1 MKGEKK
7 RGVRLQVKL
16 AGMMVLLMLSVMA
29 AVGIYLVARVSV
41 YYENAFRAQMQNV
54 FTADTLSTL
63 RESAAESVTALR
75 DMVSAYSGRL
85 GVGAG
90 TDRDFFIL
98 DGRTG
103 AVLEGGSHTGAGS
116 VAFTN
121 NVLAALSGEAGFGNR
136 ITDDCF
142 DAAVPVE
149 AGRERYVVYVR
160 DDRTSTNELVAMLI
174 TVVLQAI
181 LFGLLIA
188 VGISYILA
196 KTLTRPIEGLTRG
209 ASRVAEGRFGAD
221 LPVRSGDEIGDLTEN
236 FNHMARTLERS
247 MDDLNSEKNKY
258 SALLVYMT
266 DGVISFDASGRA
278 EHINPT
284 AREML
289 GCKEDAPGFDEI
301 FGDSGITPEQV
312 LSLPANEHAETEL
325 ARGGAVLQVI
335 LSPTGSIVGE
345 RGIVAV
351 VHDVTKER
359 ALEESRRK
367 FVADISHE
375 LRTPLTNIKGYAE
388 TIAGDEAMPVPVRR
402 RFLGVVQNEAD
413 RMLRI
418 VQDLLTLS
426 RMDNRS
432 MSWKFEWV
440 DLEESLESV
449 NTAMQMRAG
458 EKKHRLSLRMQ
469 GTLPLVWCDKERLE
483 QVVVNLI
490 TNAVNYTPEGGEI
503 SVAARR
509 EGNDVYI
516 SVRDNGIG
524 IPEEN
529 LGHLFDRFYRVD
541 KARSR
546 ESGGTGLGLAI
557 TYEIVQKH
565 HGEISV
571 ESRVGEGSV
580 FTVRIPVDSGE
591 ERTEE

>member
-1 MKGEKK
+1 
-7 RGVRLQVKL
+7 
-16 AGMMVLLMLSVMA
+16 
-29 AVGIYLVARVSV
+29 
-41 YYENAFRAQMQNV
+41 
-54 FTADTLSTL
+54 
-63 RESAAESVTALR
+63 
-75 DMVSAYSGRL
+75 
-85 GVGAG
+85 
-90 TDRDFFIL
+90 
-98 DGRTG
+98 
-103 AVLEGGSHTGAGS
+103 
-116 VAFTN
+116 
-121 NVLAALSGEAGFGNR
+121 
-136 ITDDCF
+136 
-142 DAAVPVE
+142 
-149 AGRERYVVYVR
+149 
-160 DDRTSTNELVAMLI
+160 
-174 TVVLQAI
+174 
-181 LFGLLIA
+181 
-188 VGISYILA
+188 
-196 KTLTRPIEGLTRG
+196 
-209 ASRVAEGRFGAD
+209 
-221 LPVRSGDEIGDLTEN
+221 
-236 FNHMARTLERS
+236 
-247 MDDLNSEKNKY
+247 
-258 SALLVYMT
+258 
-266 DGVISFDASGRA
+266 
-278 EHINPT
+278 
-284 AREML
+284 
-289 GCKEDAPGFDEI
+289 
-301 FGDSGITPEQV
+301 
-312 LSLPANEHAETEL
+312 
-325 ARGGAVLQVI
+325 
-335 LSPTGSIVGE
+335 
-345 RGIVAV
+345 
-351 VHDVTKER
+351 
-359 ALEESRRK
+359 
-367 FVADISHE
+367 VADISHE